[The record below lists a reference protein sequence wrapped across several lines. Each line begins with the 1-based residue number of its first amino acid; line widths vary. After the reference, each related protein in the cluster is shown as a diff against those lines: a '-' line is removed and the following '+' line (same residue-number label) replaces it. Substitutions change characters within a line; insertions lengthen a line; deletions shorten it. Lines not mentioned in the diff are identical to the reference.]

1 MDPDKGRWQGVDVL
15 NGSVADM
22 YEIFV
27 WEPEIVRVNVLK
39 AATEAACTIL
49 SVDQTIKNP
58 ASEQQ
63 QAAAA
68 GRLDGSAPMRG
79 PGSAMGRGRGRG
91 MSMGR
96 GARVMQGR
104 GGK

>member
-1 MDPDKGRWQGVDVL
+1 VLGGKVDDL
-15 NGSVADM
+15 M
-22 YEIFV
+22 ELFV
-27 WEPEIVRVNVLK
+27 WEPEIVRINVLT

-49 SVDQTIKNP
+49 SVEQTIRNP

-68 GRLDGSAPMRG
+68 GRLDGTNPPAQ
-79 PGSAMGRGRGRG
+79 GRGRGRG
-91 MSMGR
+91 MNMGR
-96 GARVMQGR
+96 GMKVMQGR

>member
-1 MDPDKGRWQGVDVL
+1 MEQDGGVDVL
-15 NGSVADM
+15 NGTVADM
-22 YEIFV
+22 FKIFV
-27 WEPEIVRVNVLK
+27 WEPEIVRINVLK

-49 SVDQTIKNP
+49 SVDQTIRNA

-79 PGSAMGRGRGRG
+79 PGAAGRGRGFRPDK
-91 MSMGR
+91 R
-96 GARVMQGR
+96 RAF
-104 GGK
+104 